1 MLFLYLNNAFMK
13 KHMHDS
19 TLSSN
24 QHEKH
29 FTTIENFHFSNA
41 AARKRVIERERS
53 KNYYLCAILELK
65 RKTFH
70 CER

>member
-1 MLFLYLNNAFMK
+1 MK

-41 AARKRVIERERS
+41 AARKRVREKQKLLFMCNFRAQAKHFS
-53 KNYYLCAILELK
+53 L
-65 RKTFH
+65 
-70 CER
+70 

>member
-1 MLFLYLNNAFMK
+1 
-13 KHMHDS
+13 MHDS

-41 AARKRVIERERS
+41 AARKRVRES
-53 KNYYLCAILELK
+53 EAKIIIYVQ
-65 RKTFH
+65 F
-70 CER
+70 